1 MRLAVVA
8 LVPVLLVGSAEASRA
23 MTDGEVERI
32 VVQSI
37 ESMIS
42 PNEAG
47 GAAVA
52 VRIEGR
58 TLFFN
63 YGFADLA
70 GRRPITSDSLFNL
83 ASIRK
88 IFEVT
93 LLAHA
98 VKQGELN
105 LDDPVAKYVVEL
117 QQGGYIRQVTL
128 GQLVG
133 LH

>member
-1 MRLAVVA
+1 
-8 LVPVLLVGSAEASRA
+8 

-63 YGFADLA
+63 YGFAA
-70 GRRPITSDSLFNL
+70 RCS
-83 ASIRK
+83 K
-88 IFEVT
+88 W
-93 LLAHA
+93 
-98 VKQGELN
+98 
-105 LDDPVAKYVVEL
+105 
-117 QQGGYIRQVTL
+117 
-128 GQLVG
+128 
-133 LH
+133 

>member
-1 MRLAVVA
+1 MA

-63 YGFADLA
+63 YGFAA
-70 GRRPITSDSLFNL
+70 RCS
-83 ASIRK
+83 K
-88 IFEVT
+88 W
-93 LLAHA
+93 
-98 VKQGELN
+98 
-105 LDDPVAKYVVEL
+105 
-117 QQGGYIRQVTL
+117 
-128 GQLVG
+128 
-133 LH
+133 